1 MTMKEAYT
9 DRFEFSLDDKGRLS
23 VPVEWRG
30 EAFEKRFLV
39 MPSSDGCLRIY
50 PASFL
55 GREME
60 KLSSLGATS
69 ADAPRKS
76 LEKLASV
83 IQAAEPDQ
91 QGRIMIREKF
101 RQHAGLG
108 RQAVL
113 VGRLD
118 HFEVW
123 DPKKWKKIA
132 PPATTFEEVA
142 KEVGL

>member
-1 MTMKEAYT
+1 MKEAYT
-9 DRFEFSLDDKGRLS
+9 DRFEFSLDDKGRVS

-30 EAFEKRFLV
+30 EAFEKRFLLL
-39 MPSSDGCLRIY
+39 PSEEGCLRVY

-55 GREME
+55 GRQLE
-60 KLSSLGATS
+60 KLSAEGVTS
-69 ADAPRKS
+69 TDARRKS

-83 IQAAEPDQ
+83 MQAAEPDQ

-101 RQHAGLG
+101 RQHAGLN

-118 HFEVW
+118 HFEIWEPRRWQKV
-123 DPKKWKKIA
+123 A
-132 PPATTFEEVA
+132 PPTLTFEQLA
-142 KEVGL
+142 KEAGL

>member
-1 MTMKEAYT
+1 MKEAYT
-9 DRFEFSLDDKGRLS
+9 DRFEFSLDDKGRVS

-30 EAFEKRFLV
+30 EAFEKRFLLL
-39 MPSSDGCLRIY
+39 PSEEGCLRVY

-55 GREME
+55 GRQLE
-60 KLSSLGATS
+60 KLSAEGVTS
-69 ADAPRKS
+69 TDARRRS

-83 IQAAEPDQ
+83 MQAAEPDQ

-101 RQHAGLG
+101 RQHAGLN

-118 HFEVW
+118 HFEIWEPRRWQKV
-123 DPKKWKKIA
+123 A
-132 PPATTFEEVA
+132 PPTLTFEQLA
-142 KEVGL
+142 KEAGL

>member
-1 MTMKEAYT
+1 
-9 DRFEFSLDDKGRLS
+9 
-23 VPVEWRG
+23 
-30 EAFEKRFLV
+30 
-39 MPSSDGCLRIY
+39 
-50 PASFL
+50 
-55 GREME
+55 ME

-69 ADAPRKS
+69 ADARRKS

-83 IQAAEPDQ
+83 IQATEPDQ

-118 HFEVW
+118 HFQVW
-123 DPKKWKKIA
+123 DPKRWQKIA

-142 KEVGL
+142 QEVGL

>member
-1 MTMKEAYT
+1 MKEAYT
-9 DRFEFSLDDKGRLS
+9 DRFEFSLDDKGRVS
-23 VPVEWRG
+23 VPAEWRG

-39 MPSSDGCLRIY
+39 LPSEEGCLRVY

-55 GREME
+55 GRQLE
-60 KLSSLGATS
+60 KLSSEGVTS
-69 ADAPRKS
+69 TDVRRKS

-83 IQAAEPDQ
+83 MQAAEPDQ

-101 RQHAGLG
+101 RQHAGLN

-118 HFEVW
+118 HFEIW
-123 DPKKWKKIA
+123 EPRRWQKIA
-132 PPATTFEEVA
+132 PPALTFEQLA
-142 KEVGL
+142 KEAGL

>member
-1 MTMKEAYT
+1 MT
-9 DRFEFSLDDKGRLS
+9 RVVSPCPRSG
-23 VPVEWRG
+23 G
-30 EAFEKRFLV
+30 AFEKRFLL
-39 MPSSDGCLRIY
+39 MPSEDGCLRVY

-55 GREME
+55 GRQLE
-60 KLSSLGATS
+60 KLSADGATS
-69 ADAPRKS
+69 TDVRRKS

-83 IQAAEPDQ
+83 MQAAEPDQ

-101 RQHAGLG
+101 RQHAGLN

-123 DPKKWKKIA
+123 EPRRWQKVA
-132 PPATTFEEVA
+132 PPTLTFEQLA
-142 KEVGL
+142 KEAGL

>member
-1 MTMKEAYT
+1 MKEAYT
-9 DRFEFSLDDKGRLS
+9 DRFEFSLDDKGRIS

-30 EAFEKRFLV
+30 EAFEKRFLLL
-39 MPSSDGCLRIY
+39 PSEEGCLRVY

-55 GREME
+55 GRQLE
-60 KLSSLGATS
+60 KLSAEGVTS
-69 ADAPRKS
+69 ADARRKS

-83 IQAAEPDQ
+83 MQAAEPDQ

-101 RQHAGLG
+101 RQHAGLN

-118 HFEVW
+118 HFEIWEPRRWQKV
-123 DPKKWKKIA
+123 A
-132 PPATTFEEVA
+132 PPTLTFEQLA
-142 KEVGL
+142 KEAGL

>member
-1 MTMKEAYT
+1 MKEAYT
-9 DRFEFSLDDKGRLS
+9 DRFEFSLDDKGRVS

-30 EAFEKRFLV
+30 EAFEKRFLLL
-39 MPSSDGCLRIY
+39 PSEEGCLRVY

-55 GREME
+55 GRQLE
-60 KLSSLGATS
+60 KLSAEGVTS
-69 ADAPRKS
+69 ADARRKS

-83 IQAAEPDQ
+83 MQAAEPDQ

-101 RQHAGLG
+101 RQHAGLN

-118 HFEVW
+118 HFEIW
-123 DPKKWKKIA
+123 EPRRWQKIA
-132 PPATTFEEVA
+132 PPALTFEQLA
-142 KEVGL
+142 KEAGL

>member
-1 MTMKEAYT
+1 MKEAYT
-9 DRFEFSLDDKGRLS
+9 DRFEFSLDDKGRVS

-30 EAFEKRFLV
+30 EAFEKRFLL
-39 MPSSDGCLRIY
+39 MPSEEGCLRVY

-55 GREME
+55 GRQLE
-60 KLSSLGATS
+60 KLSADGATS
-69 ADAPRKS
+69 TDARRKS

-83 IQAAEPDQ
+83 MQAAEPDQ

-101 RQHAGLG
+101 RQHAGLN

-118 HFEVW
+118 HFEIWEPRRWQKV
-123 DPKKWKKIA
+123 A
-132 PPATTFEEVA
+132 PPAFTFEQLA
-142 KEVGL
+142 KEAGL

>member
-1 MTMKEAYT
+1 MKEAYT
-9 DRFEFSLDDKGRLS
+9 DRFEFSLDDKGRVS
-23 VPVEWRG
+23 VPAEWRG

-39 MPSSDGCLRIY
+39 LPSEEGCLRVY

-55 GREME
+55 GRQLE
-60 KLSSLGATS
+60 KLSAEGVTS
-69 ADAPRKS
+69 TDVRRKS

-83 IQAAEPDQ
+83 MQAAEPDQ

-101 RQHAGLG
+101 RQHAGLN

-118 HFEVW
+118 HFEIWEPRRWQKV
-123 DPKKWKKIA
+123 A
-132 PPATTFEEVA
+132 PPALTFEELA
-142 KEVGL
+142 KEAGL

>member
-1 MTMKEAYT
+1 MKEAYT
-9 DRFEFSLDDKGRLS
+9 DRFEFSLDDKGRVS
-23 VPVEWRG
+23 VPAEWRG

-39 MPSSDGCLRIY
+39 LPSEEGCLRVY

-55 GREME
+55 GRQLE
-60 KLSSLGATS
+60 KLSSEGVTS
-69 ADAPRKS
+69 TDVRRKS

-83 IQAAEPDQ
+83 MQAAEPDQ

-101 RQHAGLG
+101 RQHAGLN

-118 HFEVW
+118 HFEIWEPRRWQKV
-123 DPKKWKKIA
+123 A
-132 PPATTFEEVA
+132 PPALTFEELA
-142 KEVGL
+142 KEAGL

>member
-1 MTMKEAYT
+1 MKEAYT
-9 DRFEFSLDDKGRLS
+9 DRFEFSLDDKGRIS

-30 EAFEKRFLV
+30 EAFEKRLLLL
-39 MPSSDGCLRIY
+39 PSEEGCLRVY

-55 GREME
+55 GRQLE
-60 KLSSLGATS
+60 KLSAEGVTS
-69 ADAPRKS
+69 ADARRRS

-83 IQAAEPDQ
+83 MQAAEPDQ

-101 RQHAGLG
+101 RQHAGLN

-118 HFEVW
+118 HFEIWEPRRWQKV
-123 DPKKWKKIA
+123 A
-132 PPATTFEEVA
+132 PPTLTFEQLA
-142 KEVGL
+142 KEAGL

>member
-1 MTMKEAYT
+1 MKEAYT
-9 DRFEFSLDDKGRLS
+9 DRFEFSLDDKGRVS

-30 EAFEKRFLV
+30 EAFEKRFLLL
-39 MPSSDGCLRIY
+39 PSEEGCLRIY

-55 GREME
+55 GRQLE
-60 KLSSLGATS
+60 KLSAEGVTS
-69 ADAPRKS
+69 TDVRRKS

-83 IQAAEPDQ
+83 MQAAEPDQ

-101 RQHAGLG
+101 RQHAGLN

-118 HFEVW
+118 HFEIWEPRRWQKV
-123 DPKKWKKIA
+123 A
-132 PPATTFEEVA
+132 PPALTFEQLA
-142 KEVGL
+142 KEAGL

>member
-69 ADAPRKS
+69 ADARRKS

-101 RQHAGLG
+101 RHHAGLG

>member
-1 MTMKEAYT
+1 MKEAYT

-69 ADAPRKS
+69 ADARRKS

-83 IQAAEPDQ
+83 IQATEPDQ

>member
-1 MTMKEAYT
+1 MKEAYT
-9 DRFEFSLDDKGRLS
+9 DKFEFSLDDKGRVS

-30 EAFEKRFLV
+30 EAFEKRFLL
-39 MPSSDGCLRIY
+39 MPSEEGCLRVY

-55 GREME
+55 GRQLE
-60 KLSSLGATS
+60 KLSADGATS
-69 ADAPRKS
+69 TDARRKS

-83 IQAAEPDQ
+83 MQAAEPDQ

-101 RQHAGLG
+101 RQHAGLN

-118 HFEVW
+118 HFEIWEPRRWQKV
-123 DPKKWKKIA
+123 A
-132 PPATTFEEVA
+132 PPAFTFEQLA
-142 KEVGL
+142 KEAGL

>member
-1 MTMKEAYT
+1 MKEAYT
-9 DRFEFSLDDKGRLS
+9 DRFEFSLDDKGRVS

-30 EAFEKRFLV
+30 EAFEKRFLLL
-39 MPSSDGCLRIY
+39 PSEEGCLRVY

-55 GREME
+55 GRQLE
-60 KLSSLGATS
+60 KLSAEGVTS
-69 ADAPRKS
+69 ADARRRS

-83 IQAAEPDQ
+83 MQAAEPDQ

-101 RQHAGLG
+101 RQHAGLN

-118 HFEVW
+118 HFEIWEPRRWQKV
-123 DPKKWKKIA
+123 A
-132 PPATTFEEVA
+132 PPTLTFEQLA
-142 KEVGL
+142 KEAGL

>member
-1 MTMKEAYT
+1 MKEAYT
-9 DRFEFSLDDKGRLS
+9 DRFEFSLDDKGRVS
-23 VPVEWRG
+23 VPAEWRG
-30 EAFEKRFLV
+30 EAFEKRFLL
-39 MPSSDGCLRIY
+39 MPSEDGCLRVY

-55 GREME
+55 GRQLE
-60 KLSSLGATS
+60 KLSADGATS
-69 ADAPRKS
+69 TDVRRKS

-83 IQAAEPDQ
+83 MQAAEPDQ

-101 RQHAGLG
+101 RQHAGLN

-123 DPKKWKKIA
+123 EPRRWQKVA
-132 PPATTFEEVA
+132 PPTLTFEQLA
-142 KEVGL
+142 KEAGL

>member
-1 MTMKEAYT
+1 MKEAYT
-9 DRFEFSLDDKGRLS
+9 DRFEFSLDDKGRVS

-30 EAFEKRFLV
+30 EAFEKRFLLL
-39 MPSSDGCLRIY
+39 PSEEGCLRVY

-55 GREME
+55 GRQLE
-60 KLSSLGATS
+60 KLSAEGVTS
-69 ADAPRKS
+69 ADARRRS

-83 IQAAEPDQ
+83 MQAAEPDQ

-101 RQHAGLG
+101 RQHAGLN

-118 HFEVW
+118 HFEIWEPRRWQKV
-123 DPKKWKKIA
+123 A
-132 PPATTFEEVA
+132 PPALTFEQLA
-142 KEVGL
+142 KEAGL

>member
-1 MTMKEAYT
+1 MKEAYT
-9 DRFEFSLDDKGRLS
+9 DRFEFSLDDKGRVS

-30 EAFEKRFLV
+30 EAFEKRFLLL
-39 MPSSDGCLRIY
+39 PSEEGCLRVY

-55 GREME
+55 GRQLE
-60 KLSSLGATS
+60 KLSAEGVTS
-69 ADAPRKS
+69 ADARRKS

-83 IQAAEPDQ
+83 MQAAEPDQ

-101 RQHAGLG
+101 RQHAGLN

-118 HFEVW
+118 HFEIWEPRRWQKV
-123 DPKKWKKIA
+123 A
-132 PPATTFEEVA
+132 PPALTFEQLA
-142 KEVGL
+142 KEAGL

>member
-1 MTMKEAYT
+1 
-9 DRFEFSLDDKGRLS
+9 

-30 EAFEKRFLV
+30 EAFEKRFLLL
-39 MPSSDGCLRIY
+39 PSEEGCLRVY

-55 GREME
+55 GRQLE
-60 KLSSLGATS
+60 KLSSEGVTS
-69 ADAPRKS
+69 ADARRRS

-83 IQAAEPDQ
+83 MQAAEPDQ

-101 RQHAGLG
+101 RQHAGLN

-118 HFEVW
+118 HFEIWEPRRWQKV
-123 DPKKWKKIA
+123 A
-132 PPATTFEEVA
+132 PPALTFEQLA
-142 KEVGL
+142 KEAGL

>member
-1 MTMKEAYT
+1 MKEAYT
-9 DRFEFSLDDKGRLS
+9 DRFEFSLDDKGRVS

-30 EAFEKRFLV
+30 EAFEKRFLL
-39 MPSSDGCLRIY
+39 MPSEEGCLRVY

-55 GREME
+55 GRQLE
-60 KLSSLGATS
+60 KLSADGATS
-69 ADAPRKS
+69 TDARRKS

-83 IQAAEPDQ
+83 MQAAEPDQ

-101 RQHAGLG
+101 RQHAGLS

-118 HFEVW
+118 HFEIWEPRRWQKV
-123 DPKKWKKIA
+123 A
-132 PPATTFEEVA
+132 PPAFTFEQLA
-142 KEVGL
+142 KEAGL

>member
-50 PASFL
+50 HASFL

-69 ADAPRKS
+69 ADARRKS

>member
-23 VPVEWRG
+23 VPAEWRG

-69 ADAPRKS
+69 ADARRKS

-91 QGRIMIREKF
+91 QGRIMLREKF
-101 RQHAGLG
+101 RQHAGLS

-142 KEVGL
+142 QEVGL

>member
-1 MTMKEAYT
+1 MKEAYT
-9 DRFEFSLDDKGRLS
+9 DRFEFSLDDKGRVS

-30 EAFEKRFLV
+30 EAFEKRFLLL
-39 MPSSDGCLRIY
+39 PSEEGCLRVY

-55 GREME
+55 GRQLE
-60 KLSSLGATS
+60 KLSAEGVTS
-69 ADAPRKS
+69 TDVRRKS

-83 IQAAEPDQ
+83 MQAAEPDQ

-101 RQHAGLG
+101 RQHAGLN

-118 HFEVW
+118 HFEIWEPRRWQKV
-123 DPKKWKKIA
+123 A
-132 PPATTFEEVA
+132 PPTLTFEQLA
-142 KEVGL
+142 KEAGL

>member
-1 MTMKEAYT
+1 MTAKEAYT

-60 KLSSLGATS
+60 KLSNLGATS
-69 ADAPRKS
+69 ADARRKS

-118 HFEVW
+118 HFQVW
-123 DPKKWKKIA
+123 DPKRWQKIA

-142 KEVGL
+142 QEVGL

>member
-1 MTMKEAYT
+1 MKEAYT
-9 DRFEFSLDDKGRLS
+9 DRFEFSLDDKGRVS

-30 EAFEKRFLV
+30 EAFEKRFLLL
-39 MPSSDGCLRIY
+39 PSEEGCLRVY

-55 GREME
+55 GRQLE
-60 KLSSLGATS
+60 KLSSEGVTS
-69 ADAPRKS
+69 TDVRRKS

-83 IQAAEPDQ
+83 MQAAEPDQ

-101 RQHAGLG
+101 RQHAGLN

-118 HFEVW
+118 HFEIWEPRRWQKV
-123 DPKKWKKIA
+123 A
-132 PPATTFEEVA
+132 PPALTFEQLA
-142 KEVGL
+142 KEAGL

>member
-39 MPSSDGCLRIY
+39 IPSADGCLRVY

-60 KLSSLGATS
+60 KLSNMGGDLGRCAQEKFGKTSERNSSDRAGSAGPNHDSGKVSPTCGVGSASGVGGTIGPFPSLGAQ
-69 ADAPRKS
+69 A
-76 LEKLASV
+76 LEKN
-83 IQAAEPDQ
+83 
-91 QGRIMIREKF
+91 RTT
-101 RQHAGLG
+101 
-108 RQAVL
+108 
-113 VGRLD
+113 LD
-118 HFEVW
+118 
-123 DPKKWKKIA
+123 D
-132 PPATTFEEVA
+132 
-142 KEVGL
+142 L